1 MVIELPSTTPNELT
15 QLYQSMVAQATDG
28 MFCTTLDRI
37 ITYANPAFHKLVNQD
52 DQSNLQGMMLDILIA
67 DASETV
73 VTLAERVAMYGDWSG
88 MLHFRRS
95 NNTICLG
102 QVSAFALRCTQGD
115 LFGIG
120 YTVRDGSIQQQ
131 TEEQVM
137 QTLELTRAVVES
149 ATGGVLVTSLDN
161 RVLTFNQRFVHL
173 WQLPHA
179 WDVHANANQHLALL
193 MNLVDDPDSFKRR
206 VFAILAVPEREAF
219 DIILLRD
226 GRVFSRHSTP
236 YRVGQRISGRLW
248 SYRDITEQ
256 HRTIEE
262 LRVSRTRL
270 HAIFDNAAVGIA
282 LLDTNDAG
290 RFQKVNQRLVE
301 LLGFSSRELC
311 QFTLST
317 IILTDDQTAWHEHW
331 QQFEQDDQTDLHM
344 EARLVCQDSRIVW
357 VDLTTRALYDG
368 RGRIE
373 AAIAVFN
380 DITGR
385 KLAAQSLQR
394 RLVQLEALRQTMNEI
409 TAELELDPLLNAFLE
424 RALSLI
430 GADSGQIAM
439 YEPDCDELVIL
450 ACMNMQAG
458 LAGTRQSLDEHT
470 SYVLH
475 TRQPRVIVNDPIWK
489 DRLPAYAHSG
499 TQTLLLVPLLAG
511 DHTLGLIS
519 IGDTH
524 PERIFDKT
532 DVEVMTLFAQQA
544 TIAIQNARLFSE
556 VQRLAITDPLTS
568 LHNRRSFF
576 NLAHYAY
583 DQATR
588 YNHALS
594 FLLLDIDYF
603 KLVNDTFGHRVG
615 DQVLQAVAERCVA
628 TLRSVDIVARY
639 GGEEIVMMLPDTD
652 QANVCHV
659 ASRLHQALAGVP
671 IQTECGE
678 VSITVSIGGVSYHHH
693 HAISLEQLIDQADQA
708 LYQAKQSGRD
718 QVMIMDIDTSCAM
731 ITIR

>member
-1 MVIELPSTTPNELT
+1 MGIGLAFTTHNELA
-15 QLYQSMVAQATDG
+15 QLYQSMINQATDG

-37 ITYANPAFHKLVNQD
+37 ITYANPAFHKFVNQE
-52 DQSNLQGMMLDILIA
+52 DQSDLPGIMLDTLIA
-67 DASETV
+67 DASETL
-73 VTLAERVAMYGDWSG
+73 VTMAEYVAMHGNWSG
-88 MLHFRRS
+88 MLHFWRS
-95 NNTICLG
+95 NHTICLG
-102 QVSAFALRCTQGD
+102 QVSAFALRGLQGD
-115 LFGIG
+115 LSGIG

-131 TEEQVM
+131 IEDQVM
-137 QTLELTRAVVES
+137 QTLELTKAVVES

-161 RVLTFNQRFVHL
+161 HVLTFNQRFVHL
-173 WQLPHA
+173 WQLPLA
-179 WDVHANANQHLALL
+179 WDVYANVNTYLALL
-193 MNLVDDPDSFKRR
+193 MSQVDDPEGFKRR
-206 VFAILAVPEREAF
+206 VLTILGMPERESF
-219 DIILLRD
+219 DIIPLRD

-236 YRVGQRISGRLW
+236 YRVGQQISGRLW

-262 LRVSRTRL
+262 LRISRTRL

-282 LLDTNDAG
+282 LLDTYDAG
-290 RFQKVNQRLVE
+290 RFQKVNHRLVE
-301 LLGFSSRELC
+301 LLGFSSKELC
-311 QFTLST
+311 QLTLST
-317 IILTDDQTAWHEHW
+317 IILPDDQIAWHTHW
-331 QQFEQDDQTDLHM
+331 QQFVRDDQVDLHM
-344 EARLVCQDSRIVW
+344 EARLVCQDDRVVW
-357 VDLTTRALYDG
+357 VDLTMRALYDS
-368 RGRIE
+368 RGDIE

-380 DITGR
+380 DITER

-439 YEPDCDELVIL
+439 YEPECGELVIL

-475 TRQPRVIVNDPIWK
+475 TRQPRVIVNNPIWN
-489 DRLPAYAHSG
+489 DRLPLSYAQSG

-524 PERIFDKT
+524 PERVFDET

-556 VQRLAITDPLTS
+556 VQRLAITDPLTG

-576 NLAHYAY
+576 NLAHAAY
-583 DQATR
+583 EQATR
-588 YNHALS
+588 YHHALS

-615 DQVLQAVAERCVA
+615 DQVLQAVAQRCVA

-639 GGEEIVMMLPDTD
+639 GGEEIVIMLPDTD
-652 QANVCHV
+652 QANVYHI
-659 ASRLHQALAGVP
+659 ATRLHQALAGAP
-671 IQTECGE
+671 IQTEYGE
-678 VSITVSIGGVSYHHH
+678 VSITVSIGGVSYDHHLDL
-693 HAISLEQLIDQADQA
+693 AVTLEQLIDQADQA
-708 LYQAKQSGRD
+708 LYQAKQAGRN
-718 QVMIMDIDTSCAM
+718 QVMIMGMT
-731 ITIR
+731 RVVP